1 MDQQSKQNPT
11 NDNPTTEN
19 PTTNNPT
26 SETKQAQPIT
36 YYKNQDG
43 PVIGVSSKPVIEK
56 DGAIYKDLV
65 GDGVW
70 RDYYDWHKTPVERAE
85 ALVKDLA
92 PEEKIG
98 LIFIGDKRMGI
109 YQEDKTKVDATGL
122 LDEEDKIGES
132 IFTADK
138 VFGTTKTIKE
148 LKARHFIFR
157 QNPAPDDMAEWIN
170 QLNIV
175 AEETEH
181 AIPVLLASNSRNEVG
196 ELVFGMNDAGG
207 VFPSWPGTLGIAAA
221 FKGVEATEGSEKAL
235 EIIDDF
241 ALAIKKDWNATG
253 LRKGYMYMADTVTDP
268 RWQRSYGTFGEDP
281 ALITEIFEHLVP
293 KVQGSEDGVT
303 TDGVALTVKH
313 FPGGGARENG
323 FDPHYVQGQWNVYET
338 EGSLQKYHLPT
349 FEPAVKYNAASI
361 MPYYSKPYE
370 EKSAAQLDYNGE
382 KIPFEPL
389 GFAYNNYFIQEILY
403 KQMGYK
409 GYINSDSGI
418 ISKMGWGVEELD
430 GPERIGLALWNGVAL
445 ISGSLAIDEGLE
457 SYRRGK
463 EGYYDTHPVP
473 EKYTVNQITLTDEN
487 LDRAVIAT
495 LAEMFQL
502 GLFENPY
509 REAALAKATVSQALY
524 WEKASKVHRQS
535 VVLLKNRG
543 ALPLTAEKT
552 SGKLIYAEYFRKDPE
567 VAAKETAHLREVLAK
582 RPSLNLT
589 EKFEEADFAILFV
602 DPQSG
607 NYFTA
612 TEGYLELDICENKTV
627 HKVDDL
633 GRPAAETYEETTLAD
648 VAKIREIAEA
658 VRANGGQVVTD
669 VNFSLAWMLGNVE
682 PSADALLASFFT
694 YQEAVLD
701 VIFGDF
707 APTVRLPI
715 TLPKDDTVL
724 AVDENGH
731 CVSRNDVPGYDKDL
745 YMPASMKD
753 ENGKAYAYRDSEG
766 NYYELNFGLGY

>member
-1 MDQQSKQNPT
+1 MNQQSNNQDTTETNTNTTNSTNTTT
-11 NDNPTTEN
+11 NDPNTNPN
-19 PTTNNPT
+19 VDQN
-26 SETKQAQPIT
+26 IT
-36 YYKNQDG
+36 YYENQDG
-43 PVIGVSSKPVIEK
+43 PVIGVSSKPVIER
-56 DGAIYKDLV
+56 DGLYYKDLV

-70 RDYYDWHKTPVERAE
+70 REYYDWHKEPVERAE
-85 ALVKDLA
+85 ALVKEMS

-109 YQEDKTKVDATGL
+109 YQEDKTKVDETGL

-138 VFGTTKTIKE
+138 VFGTTKTIKD

-157 QNPAPDDMAEWIN
+157 QNPEPDDMVRWIN

-175 AEETEH
+175 AEDTEH

-221 FKGVEATEGSEKAL
+221 VKGSGIGVV
-235 EIIDDF
+235 DDF

-281 ALITEIFEHLVP
+281 ELITEIFEHLVP
-293 KVQGSEDGVT
+293 LIQGSEEGVT
-303 TDGVALTVKH
+303 ADGVALTVKH

-349 FEPAVKYNAASI
+349 FVPAVKYNAASI
-361 MPYYSKPYE
+361 MPYYSKPHAA
-370 EKSAAQLDYNGE
+370 KSAEQLDYNGDP
-382 KIPFEPL
+382 IPFEPL
-389 GFAYNNYFIQEILY
+389 GFAYNHYFIQEILY
-403 KQMGYK
+403 KQMGFK

-430 GPERIGLALWNGVAL
+430 GPERVGLALWNGVAK
-445 ISGSLAIDEGLE
+445 ISGSMAVDEGLE

-463 EGYYDTHPVP
+463 EGYYETHAVP
-473 EKYTVNQITLTDEN
+473 EKYTVDQVTVTDEN
-487 LDRAVIAT
+487 LDRAVTKT

-509 REAALAKATVSQALY
+509 REAALAKATVSQPQY
-524 WEKASKVHRQS
+524 WEAAAKAHRQS
-535 VVLLKNRG
+535 VVLLKNRDN
-543 ALPLTAEKT
+543 ALPLTATKLA
-552 SGKLIYAEYFRKDPE
+552 GKKVYAEYFRKDPE
-567 VAAKETAHLREVLAK
+567 VAAKETAHLRETLAK
-582 RPSLNLT
+582 RGGVT
-589 EKFEEADFAILFV
+589 MTDHYAEANVAILFV

-612 TEGYLELDICENKTV
+612 TEGYLELDICEDKTV
-627 HKVDDL
+627 ANVDDL
-633 GRPAAETYEETTLAD
+633 GCPAAETHEETTLAN
-648 VAKIREIAEA
+648 VGKLKEIYQA
-658 VRANGGQVVTD
+658 VKANGGIVVTD
-669 VNFSLAWMLGNVE
+669 INFSLAWIVGNVE
-682 PSADALLASFFT
+682 PWADALLASFFT
-694 YQEAVLD
+694 YQDAVLD
-701 VIFGDF
+701 VIFGDY
-707 APTVRLPI
+707 APTAKMPI
-715 TLPKDDTVL
+715 TLPKSDAVI
-724 AVDENGH
+724 AVDENGN

-745 YMPASMKD
+745 YMPAALKD
-753 ENGKAYAYRDSEG
+753 ENGKAYAYRDSAG
-766 NYYELNFGLGY
+766 NYYELNFGLNY